1 MRSLTAAL
9 RRVARRRPVLA
20 FLAVAFASSWAYG
33 LVFLRLVDPVVDY
46 PLSQLLSLPFAWG
59 PLVGAAA
66 VASVTTD
73 ASAGAWLRDAV
84 DVSVPLRWLALAFL
98 LPVVVQ
104 DAPDLL
110 LAAAGEPVVV
120 GASGLPQYVLVF
132 GFTLCLGGALEEFG
146 WRAFVQARL
155 QARWGA
161 LAAAAAVGVAWA
173 LWHLPLH
180 AAGYT
185 FADDSF
191 LLFTGYLVG
200 LSVVLAWLYNST
212 AGVLPAMVLH
222 AAHNMPGVLAP
233 AEGAEPLPVLDSSI
247 PLLAGVWLALG
258 AVLAAVYGPNAL
270 SGRGPP
276 AADSSTGAD
285 G

>member
-1 MRSLTAAL
+1 MASLAVSL
-9 RRVARRRPVLA
+9 RRSARKHPVLA
-20 FLAVAFASSWAYG
+20 FLAVSFASSWAYG
-33 LVFLRLVDPVVDY
+33 VVFLRFVDPVVEY
-46 PLSQLLSLPFAWG
+46 PLSQILSLPFAWG
-59 PLVGAAA
+59 PLVGAVAVVAA
-66 VASVTTD
+66 TTD
-73 ASAGAWLRDAV
+73 TSARAWLRDAV

-98 LPVVVQ
+98 VPVVVQ
-104 DAPDLL
+104 DLPDLL
-110 LAAAGEPVVV
+110 LAASGEPVVV

-132 GFTLCLGGALEEFG
+132 AFTFCLGGALEEFG
-146 WRAFVQARL
+146 WRSFMQARL

-200 LSVVLAWLYNST
+200 LSVVLAWLFNST

-222 AAHNMPGVLAP
+222 AAHNTPGVLAP
-233 AEGAEPLPVLDSSI
+233 AEGAEPLPVLDAPI
-247 PLLAGVWLALG
+247 VLIAGAWLALAG
-258 AVLAAVYGPNAL
+258 VLAAVYGPNAL
-270 SGRGPP
+270 SESDPP
-276 AADSSTGAD
+276 TPDVPTSVD
-285 G
+285 D